1 MTRINMILTMVP
13 TAANKTLV
21 LFEEHGGIIADNF
34 KKHAWSLGYVSAIDS
49 QGRTICIAEAHRG
62 DGKRF
67 VVQADELLTAF
78 VELEAA
84 TRACGDASQSRNAQH
99 FPIDA

>member
-1 MTRINMILTMVP
+1 LS
-13 TAANKTLV
+13 L
-21 LFEEHGGIIADNF
+21 LFELAVVLVRLDH
-34 KKHAWSLGYVSAIDS
+34 V
-49 QGRTICIAEAHRG
+49 ICCIRG